1 MSREQAFVALETMV
15 GIYHRELSVTD
26 MDTYIEAWSSLDE
39 NDLMN
44 AIVWHAVYRKHFPTV
59 KQISEHALA
68 LPHERTQTYCA
79 KDATQK
85 RRAAS

>member
-1 MSREQAFVALETMV
+1 MSREQAFIALETML
-15 GIYHRELSVTD
+15 GIYHRELSVMD

-59 KQISEHALA
+59 KQIIEHALA

-79 KDATQK
+79 KHSAQTWRAT
-85 RRAAS
+85 S